1 MTSDTARVVDPVF
14 LLLLDFLE
22 RMDREE
28 DLVPVAV
35 HDRIQDE
42 LRMVRT
48 KLGEGPKADL
58 ILYALVCWIDEM
70 MIFGTWEGSTWWDD
84 NKLEWEWFA
93 MAERHSDFYKR
104 ASKATEQDS
113 MDPLEVYYLAVILGF
128 RGMYANPAENIEKM
142 QDLGL
147 EATTLEEWVERTAK
161 RIRVIPQRT
170 DRFSGSQEI
179 DGARRLEGPEM
190 LIWSVFGAI
199 ALGVVFVSV
208 FLFNAT

>member
-1 MTSDTARVVDPVF
+1 MTSDTASVVDPVF
-14 LLLLDFLE
+14 LLVLDFLA

-35 HDRIQDE
+35 QDRIQDE

-48 KLGEGPKADL
+48 KLGDGQRADL

-70 MIFGTWEGSTWWDD
+70 MIFGKWEGSTWWDD

-93 MAERHSDFYKR
+93 MAERHSEFYER
-104 ASKATEQDS
+104 ASKATEHES

-128 RGMYANPAENIEKM
+128 RGMYANPAESIEKM
-142 QDLGL
+142 HDLGL

-161 RIRVIPQRT
+161 RIRVVPQRT
-170 DRFSGSQEI
+170 DRFGGSQEI
-179 DGARRLEGPEM
+179 DGVRPLEGPEM

-199 ALGVVFVSV
+199 ALGVVFASV
-208 FLFNAT
+208 FLFPTT